1 MSHNFSDPCHL
12 DQPASNRDW
21 QEQDRL
27 DAEAADQRN
36 DSFPD
41 LFELVSAAVRPA
53 NAPMSAVEIIL
64 RESTA
69 ASKRGDAEV
78 GEQLLR
84 VALRMKREREAS

>member
-1 MSHNFSDPCHL
+1 MNFAEPTHLLPEPSD
-12 DQPASNRDW
+12 SDW

-27 DAEAADQRN
+27 DADAADKHN
-36 DSFPD
+36 DAFPD

-69 ASKRGDAEV
+69 ASKRGQPEV

-84 VALRMKREREAS
+84 AALWLKQAGSAA